1 MPDFRNDDAGYLRWL
16 DAHVMGYVLN
26 CDGNP
31 RAGYLKLHKATC
43 YHTRERQNWTVDY
56 QKICRE
62 SGQSL
67 WHGHRCTFMQIRALV
82 VIVTLEPMDRMPV
95 RIH

>member
-1 MPDFRNDDAGYLRWL
+1 MPDFRNDDAGYIRWL
-16 DAHVMGYVLN
+16 DAHPDCYVLN

-31 RAGYLKLHKATC
+31 RPGYLKLHKMSC

-62 SGQSL
+62 TRAEIVAWTQMHFHRDPSPC
-67 WHGHRCTFMQIRALV
+67 GHCH
-82 VIVTLEPMDRMPV
+82 P
-95 RIH
+95 